1 MFRSSAADKKKAL
14 EDEAY
19 TSLCNPGPDLIIL
32 DEGHRLRKD
41 KTRLYQI
48 LTSVKT
54 RRRVVLTGC
63 VRGACSTLAVYG
75 CRRVRLS
82 CSLSLSL
89 HPTPLSLSLCRGT
102 FFSLPLLH
110 TFSPSS
116 APCSSYPLQNHL
128 REYWCMVDFASP
140 GLLGG
145 KETFKRR
152 FEIPITD
159 GMSKD
164 SGKFIFHYII

>member
-63 VRGACSTLAVYG
+63 VRGACSTLRFMVVVVFVSLALY
-75 CRRVRLS
+75 LS
-82 CSLSLSL
+82 LSTLPLSLSLSL
-89 HPTPLSLSLCRGT
+89 SRHLL
-102 FFSLPLLH
+102 FSTTLTLFH
-110 TFSPSS
+110 TFSPPIIRSL
-116 APCSSYPLQNHL
+116 LQL
-128 REYWCMVDFASP
+128 PSPKSFARVLVH
-140 GLLGG
+140 G
-145 KETFKRR
+145 
-152 FEIPITD
+152 
-159 GMSKD
+159 
-164 SGKFIFHYII
+164 

>member
-63 VRGACSTLAVYG
+63 VRGACSALAVYG

-89 HPTPLSLSLCRGT
+89 HPTPLSLSLSVAAPSFLYHSYT
-102 FFSLPLLH
+102 LSHLLPPHHPLLAPATLSKIICASTGAWLISH
-110 TFSPSS
+110 HRASLAAKRLSS
-116 APCSSYPLQNHL
+116 AGLKSLL
-128 REYWCMVDFASP
+128 RM
-140 GLLGG
+140 G
-145 KETFKRR
+145 
-152 FEIPITD
+152 
-159 GMSKD
+159 
-164 SGKFIFHYII
+164 